1 MSDNFARSLV
11 INCCKMATS
20 ASGLEEGSSTFE
32 GPEKTLEV
40 CFRPGAGISE
50 GLRTL
55 SREQLDLLC
64 TEAKC
69 NILSKISSSYIDAYI
84 LSESSLF
91 VYKDRFIMKTCGTTT
106 LLRCLHTL
114 LEYADELGMEL
125 NWCGYS
131 RKNLN
136 NPTAQLWPHSNF
148 GEEINYLSQHE
159 KLRTRLHGSAH
170 ILGPVTGDH
179 WFVFVAD
186 HSEIPHSVTCP
197 NADRESIINMMMFD
211 MAPEIAS
218 IFFQENT
225 SSGIH
230 CFVLVFLCRYMTTF
244 WYGVI

>member
-1 MSDNFARSLV
+1 
-11 INCCKMATS
+11 MAAVDLS
-20 ASGLEEGSSTFE
+20 IPEGSFTFE

-50 GLRTL
+50 GLRAL
-55 SREQLDLLC
+55 SREQLDFLC
-64 TEAKC
+64 THAKC
-69 NILSKISSSYIDAYI
+69 SILSKISSSYIDAYI

-106 LLRCLHTL
+106 LLRCLNTL

-148 GEEINYLSQHE
+148 GEEIKYLSQHE
-159 KLRTRLHGSAH
+159 KLRARLHGSAH

-197 NADRESIINMMMFD
+197 NADRESTINMMMFD

-225 SSGIH
+225 SSGIC
-230 CFVLVFLCRYMTTF
+230 CFVFMQLKGSVTTSC
-244 WYGVI
+244 VHIIQEKT